1 MERSYPKRYSKPSI
15 EPHEKIIVEALEH
28 AAEDVVVEGEMEADR
43 AELLLIDDASS
54 FPTGIT
60 KDPGDENGPEGAR
73 AYVLYVDEEFGVVRF
88 AGPLGGG
95 LYDCS
100 PQASQDLLPPTP
112 LTALLGQKGVK
123 PGVWVAVVDR
133 YEREQTEGGRTGRLI
148 RVTQAML
155 ERGRKPSE
163 NPSVGSLGD

>member
-1 MERSYPKRYSKPSI
+1 MERSYPKRYS
-15 EPHEKIIVEALEH
+15 EPRIKQHEKIIVEALEH

-60 KDPGDENGPEGAR
+60 KGPGDENGPEGAR

-88 AGPLGGG
+88 AGPLGGS
-95 LYDCS
+95 YDCS
-100 PQASQDLLPPTP
+100 PQASQALLPPTP
-112 LTALLGQKGVK
+112 LTALLGRKGVK

-133 YEREQTEGGRTGRLI
+133 YEREQTEGGRTGGLI

-155 ERGRKPSE
+155 KRGRKPSE
-163 NPSVGSLGD
+163 NPPVGNLGG

>member
-43 AELLLIDDASS
+43 AELLLIADASS
-54 FPTGIT
+54 FPMGIT

-95 LYDCS
+95 NYDCS

-112 LTALLGQKGVK
+112 LTALLGRKGVK

-163 NPSVGSLGD
+163 NPSVGNLGD